1 MAADDEDNEFDGVGT
16 TGDYGVDDDNGAGR
30 RRRRRLPRRQATKST
45 LMTTMMMTRG
55 NEVDLEYFSYNVL
68 HVFFLG

>member
-1 MAADDEDNEFDGVGT
+1 
-16 TGDYGVDDDNGAGR
+16 
-30 RRRRRLPRRQATKST
+30 
-45 LMTTMMMTRG
+45 LMTTTTTTRG